1 MFVSVAMLAAVLCL
15 LPACSNE
22 SNDPVLEVPEDP
34 VPEPVNPEDMDDGPA
49 LDNALKL
56 SKLQLDRLTSV
67 NGFSLGMLS
76 ELDRSSGGKSVVF
89 SPLGVIYALG
99 MGAETAKDPA
109 VKELANVLG
118 FPGRLSLHR
127 FCRKFIEGIPAVDD
141 AVELAVANGVFV
153 NSAFGQKL
161 PESWCSVW
169 RENYDAA
176 YQEADFSDPKT
187 LTGINAWCSGR
198 TSGKISS
205 PLSELKPS
213 ALFCLVNALY
223 FKADWLAPF
232 SVSATHDGRFVRE
245 DGSETTVTL
254 MYQETRLPYFEN
266 EFFQVCSFPYAN
278 DKFSMHVVL
287 PRKGRSLNDVLGL
300 LTTESLAEAL
310 SSQDNNEKTE
320 IVLPRFSTCRD
331 GSLVATLQKLG
342 IRRIFQSGEL
352 TGGLELDDCF
362 QSTVINVN
370 EKGTEAASVTYSEG
384 GTYGLSRVFAATRPF
399 FYFISE
405 KSTGAILFMGTYR
418 GD

>member
-1 MFVSVAMLAAVLCL
+1 MKKILFMMTVVLLGTVLCL
-15 LPACSNE
+15 LPAWSNE
-22 SNDPVLEVPEDP
+22 SNDPVLEVPE
-34 VPEPVNPEDMDDGPA
+34 PVNLEDMDDGPA

-56 SKLQLDRLTSV
+56 SKLQLNRLSSV
-67 NGFSLGMLS
+67 NSFSLGMLS
-76 ELDRSSGGKSVVF
+76 ELDHSSEGKSIVF

-99 MGAETAKDPA
+99 MGAETAKEPA
-109 VKELANVLG
+109 QKELANVLG

-141 AVELAVANGVFV
+141 AVELAVANGAFV

-169 RENYDAA
+169 KENYDAT

-187 LTGINAWCSGR
+187 LTEINAWCNER

-205 PLSELKPS
+205 PLSVLKPS
-213 ALFCLVNALY
+213 ALLYLVNALY

-232 SVSATHDGRFVRE
+232 RTSATHDGSFVRE
-245 DGSETTVTL
+245 DGTGTTVPL
-254 MYQETRLPYFEN
+254 MYQEARFPYFEN
-266 EFFQVCSFPYAN
+266 EIFQICSFPYAN

-287 PRKGRSLNDVLGL
+287 PRKGRSLNEVLGL
-300 LTTESLAEAL
+300 LTAESLSEAL
-310 SSQDNNEKTE
+310 SSQDNKEKTE
-320 IVLPRFSTCRD
+320 VLLPRFSTCCD

-352 TGGLELDDCF
+352 TGGLELEDCF

-370 EKGTEAASVTYSEG
+370 EKGTEAASVTYNEY
-384 GTYGLSRVFAATRPF
+384 GTYGLSRIFAATRPF

-405 KSTGAILFMGTYR
+405 KSTGAILFMGTYH